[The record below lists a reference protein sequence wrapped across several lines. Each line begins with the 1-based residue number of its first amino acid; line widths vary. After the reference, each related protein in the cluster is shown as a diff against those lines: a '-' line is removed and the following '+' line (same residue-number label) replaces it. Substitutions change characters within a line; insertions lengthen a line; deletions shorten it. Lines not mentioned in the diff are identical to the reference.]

1 MIPLNGS
8 IIMMASESVKPVF
21 SPHPLRAIRGAGA
34 FQEEKMIYSH
44 IVTGTF
50 LSRPNRFIAHAEL
63 DGRTVICHV
72 KNTGRCRELLIPG
85 ASVLLEYHPHALQSG
100 RRTEY
105 DLVGVYKGGL
115 LINMDSQAPNRAAWE
130 WLDNME
136 RIGGIAPDMAPWP
149 GGGKPGR
156 RPVRLEHLRRE
167 VTRGSSRFDLAFTLK
182 EQCGAWERPALME
195 VKGVTLEADGLALFP
210 DAPTE
215 RGIKHL
221 DGLADAAREGYEA
234 YVLFVIQMKGVH
246 GFRPNETTHPAFG
259 DALRA
264 ADKAGVHVLA
274 YDCVITTNTMTI
286 DAPVPVVLD

>member
-1 MIPLNGS
+1 
-8 IIMMASESVKPVF
+8 
-21 SPHPLRAIRGAGA
+21 
-34 FQEEKMIYSH
+34 MIYNH

-50 LSRPNRFIAHAEL
+50 VSRPNRFIAHVEL
-63 DGRTVICHV
+63 NGRTVICHV

-85 ASVLLEYHPHALQSG
+85 AAVLLEYYPNALQAG

-115 LINMDSQAPNRAAWE
+115 LINMDSQAPNRAVWE

-136 RIGGIAPDMAPWP
+136 RTGETAPDMAPWS
-149 GGGKPGR
+149 GGRKPGP
-156 RPVRLEHLRRE
+156 RPVRLDHLRRE
-167 VTRGSSRFDLAFTLK
+167 VTHGSSRFDLSFTLK
-182 EQCGAWERPALME
+182 EIHDAWERPALME
-195 VKGVTLEADGLALFP
+195 VKGVTLESDGAALFP

-221 DGLADAAREGYEA
+221 GGLSDAVKEGYES

-246 GFRPNETTHPAFG
+246 RFSPNDAAHPAFG

-264 ADKAGVHVLA
+264 ADKAGVHILA
-274 YDCVITTNTMTI
+274 YDCVITANAMTI
-286 DAPVPVVLD
+286 GSPVPVILD